1 MLATLTKNDPTLAL
15 PVVLPSPSLE
25 DTRGKEA
32 AAARIKCVKGGPA
45 LSIQQQRRL
54 NDLELDQMDRTA
66 EVLNTVIEEHAA
78 QMDTPGRF
86 DALLRLHHTE
96 HGLPYLPR

>member
-1 MLATLTKNDPTLAL
+1 MLATLTKNEPTLLL
-15 PVVLPSPSLE
+15 PVLPSPSLK
-25 DTRGKEA
+25 TTKQA

-45 LSIQQQRRL
+45 FSLQQQRRL